1 MITPKI
7 ELPQEAPRE
16 VAAAAGLAFAGYPR
30 LAYSVISDFRRR
42 QAGKEVLRA
51 LKEAGYDLS
60 SPSGVALSS
69 LLASGAVTVE
79 DAFTVYLQLKQAEAA
94 NLQIAVRMRELEL
107 ASLQAR
113 KAQAQTLRTELQS
126 TKDFADAIYN
136 DTIEAID
143 AELEA
148 IARQKQELLT
158 ADLEQ
163 IRTMQAAGV
172 DYKSTLRELETREKA
187 LRLAR
192 ATIVR
197 KKQRFIFHTTNRLRQ
212 GTPTPLT
219 GPEALQKE
227 RQMEAN
233 LIRLAEEGN
242 KAFRDSELEV
252 DEYFIALAEIS
263 AQVDFAG
270 KRREGMTVQE
280 EVERGK
286 ALYKEYLN
294 VLSTYVGPGY
304 AIYFDRAFRKQNGP
318 VLYEHTADSID
329 TDKERSFF
337 DTFTKVLLGVAGVGA
352 AAFFLRKPIG
362 RGIQRFLKKGQVP
375 KAPEGPPGPVQD
387 VVEEAKKKASKKLLV
402 ETAPKVQKKPPTRK
416 TQKKAQNKGKGGRR
430 KKQ

>member
-1 MITPKI
+1 MTIPNI
-7 ELPQEAPRE
+7 ELPKEAPRE

-30 LAYSVISDFRRR
+30 LAYAVISDFRRR

-69 LLASGAVTVE
+69 LLASGAVSVD
-79 DAFTVYLQLKQAEAA
+79 DAFAVYLQLKQAEAA

-126 TKDFADAIYN
+126 SKDFADAIYN

-148 IARQKQELLT
+148 ISRQKQELLT

-172 DYKSTLRELETREKA
+172 DLRSTLRELETREKA

-192 ATIVR
+192 SAIVR
-197 KKQRFIFHTTNRLRQ
+197 KKQRFLFHTTNRLRQ
-212 GTPTPLT
+212 GVPTPLT
-219 GPEALQKE
+219 GPEALRKE

-270 KRREGMTVQE
+270 KRRKGMTVQE

-286 ALYKEYLN
+286 ALYKEYVN
-294 VLSTYVGPGY
+294 VLSTYLGPGY

-318 VLYEHTADSID
+318 VLYEHTVDSVD
-329 TDKERSFF
+329 TDEERSFF
-337 DTFTKVLLGVAGVGA
+337 DTFTKVLLGAAGLGA
-352 AAFFLRKPIG
+352 AGFFLRRRIG
-362 RGIQRFLKKGQVP
+362 RGIQRFLQRGKVP

-387 VVEEAKKKASKKLLV
+387 VVEEAKKRASKKLGV
-402 ETAPKVQKKPPTRK
+402 PEAPAPKVQKKV
-416 TQKKAQNKGKGGRR
+416 QKKRGRR
-430 KKQ
+430 KKK